1 MQSSSIKRGVAL
13 IQFINRGVGV
23 SIATVY
29 SRAIVGV
36 QALEVTVETHLSNGL
51 PGFAIVG
58 LPETAVKESKERV
71 RSALLNSGLDF
82 PTRRI
87 TVNLAPADIPKAGG
101 RFDLAIAISILAAS
115 GQIPLAKLRALELVG
130 ELALDG
136 TVRPVHG
143 VLPSILAA
151 QRTGRSIVLPASN
164 VEEIALADYTGSA
177 AVSSL
182 AQYLAY
188 LLQGTE
194 LPTVQQFAGNSA
206 RVSDN
211 PCSADSGKD
220 PLAEYRIQ
228 GQAQA
233 KRAVQIAAAGGHN
246 LLMVGPP
253 GCGKT
258 LLAQL
263 MVKLLPGLSKEQAL
277 EIASIRS
284 VANLPVAAQ
293 WWQRPIRAPHHS
305 ATAVALV
312 GGGTRARPGEISL
325 AHNGVLFLDE
335 LAEFKPSV
343 LDCLREPLESGCIT
357 ISRANYQVVFP
368 AQFQLLAAMN
378 PCPCGQASNP
388 GSNCRCSPEKVNRYL
403 SKISGPLLDR
413 FDLIVQMSSVGRDEL
428 LAPVQ
433 DSEDW
438 LSVRNNIVS
447 CQQFQLDKRG
457 KLNRALKQAELE
469 ECAQLG
475 KEEMKL
481 LAGAMERFR
490 LSART
495 VHRILRVARTIADM
509 RKHSGE
515 RVIANAEGNEDNA
528 DGRIRKQ
535 DLLEAIAFRRSQL
548 VPELAA

>member
-1 MQSSSIKRGVAL
+1 M
-13 IQFINRGVGV
+13 

-115 GQIPLAKLRALELVG
+115 GQIPLEKLRALELLG

-136 TVRPVHG
+136 TIRPVHG

-151 QRTGRSIVLPASN
+151 QQTGRSIVLPASN
-164 VEEIALADYTGSA
+164 AEEIALADYAAST

-194 LPTVQQFAGNSA
+194 LPTVQQFTRNSA
-206 RVSDN
+206 RISDN
-211 PCSADSGKD
+211 PCSADTEKD
-220 PLAEYRIQ
+220 PLAEYRVQ

-263 MVKLLPGLSKEQAL
+263 MVKLLPGLSREQAL

-378 PCPCGQASNP
+378 PCPCGHATNP
-388 GSNCRCSPEKVNRYL
+388 AVACRCSPDKASRYL
-403 SKISGPLLDR
+403 SRVTGPLLDR
-413 FDLIVQMSSVGRDEL
+413 FDLIVEMSSVSRDEL
-428 LAPVQ
+428 LSTGEENENWIAIRQ
-433 DSEDW
+433 
-438 LSVRNNIVS
+438 LIAS
-447 CQQFQLDKRG
+447 CQEKQHTQRN
-457 KLNRALKQAELE
+457 KLNSQLSNHELE
-469 ECAQLG
+469 KYAGLG
-475 KEEMKL
+475 IVEKKVLGSAMDKL
-481 LAGAMERFR
+481 S

-495 VHRILRVARTIADM
+495 VHRSLRVARTIVDL
-509 RKHSGE
+509 RGGE
-515 RVIANAEGNEDNA
+515 SIGTT
-528 DGRIRKQ
+528 
-535 DLLEAIAFRRSQL
+535 DLLEAIAFRRSRI
-548 VPELAA
+548 A